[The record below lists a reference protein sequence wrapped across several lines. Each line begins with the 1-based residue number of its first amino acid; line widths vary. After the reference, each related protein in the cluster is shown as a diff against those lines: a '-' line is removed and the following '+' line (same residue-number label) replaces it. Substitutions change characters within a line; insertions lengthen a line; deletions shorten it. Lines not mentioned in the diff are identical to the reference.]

1 MIGALVLAL
10 LGACPVADPQ
20 PDPAAERAR
29 KALADAPERP
39 GLALAYGQRLL
50 DAGAPVDAEACAD
63 AVLDRWPDAVRARL
77 LLARVALARRD
88 RAAAERLLAEVD
100 ERGPAPARLEAA
112 RLRGDLP
119 PPAPVTAAR
128 FTARAAIG
136 AHYDTRAAVLAAADP
151 LPREADPAAL
161 RAVFTGDVGYV
172 RARPDRVW
180 RARLGLDRTAH
191 FATDAPVEAGPLD
204 RTSLWTDAQHEAGA
218 LDRFGLG
225 AELRGTLAGRLGEPH
240 HLAAGLLAWWRRPT
254 APLAPWARLRAY
266 GFAFGDAAGDSYDP
280 LEAWTE
286 LATGARVS
294 HGPWALDARLGAQWV
309 GPGERGFIGAGAD
322 LRPELAGRLGALY
335 LLGGLGWRRID
346 DGDLLAPRAGLG
358 ASARLGGGVSLGV
371 DALWQRAARVD
382 GRAAVDRYVAG
393 LVVEATW

>member
-1 MIGALVLAL
+1 MTGLLLLAL
-10 LGACPVADPQ
+10 LGACPVATPQ
-20 PDPAAERAR
+20 ADPAAERAR
-29 KALADAPERP
+29 TALAQAPERP

-50 DAGAPVDAEACAD
+50 DAGAPLDAEACAH

-77 LLARVALARRD
+77 LLARVALARGD
-88 RAAAERLLAEVD
+88 RARPPRSSPTSKPAA
-100 ERGPAPARLEAA
+100 PPARPP
-112 RLRGDLP
+112 RSRPDPRRPP
-119 PPAPVTAAR
+119 PPATATAGR
-128 FTARAAIG
+128 FTARAAVG
-136 AHYDTRAAVLAAADP
+136 AHYDTRAAALATADP
-151 LPREADPAAL
+151 LPRAADPAAL

-172 RARPDRVW
+172 RARPHHLW
-180 RARLGLDRTAH
+180 RARVGLDRTAH
-191 FATDAPVEAGPLD
+191 FATDAPIEAGPLD
-204 RTSLWTDAQHEAGA
+204 RSSLWTDAQFEAGA
-218 LDRFGLG
+218 TDRFGLG

-286 LATGARVS
+286 LAAGGRVT

-309 GPGERGFIGAGAD
+309 GPGDRGFFGAGAD

-335 LLGGLGWRRID
+335 LLAGLGWRRVD

-358 ASARLGGGVSLGV
+358 ANTPLGAGWTLGL
-371 DALWQRAARVD
+371 DALWQRAAWID
-382 GRAAVDRYVAG
+382 GRAAVDRWVAG
-393 LVVEATW
+393 LILEAEW